1 MGVHLSL
8 LVMLAFQGTPQ
19 DASGFRPAA
28 PPDLPKAAQPAKP
41 LSPEMRGDIFM
52 ARKMYREAAEMYK
65 QEPESAIIANK
76 IGISYHQMQ
85 DLNMARKYYERA
97 IKLDPAYSEAVNNL
111 GTVYYAQKSYRR
123 AITQYKKALRLKP
136 DSASMISNLGTAY
149 FARKNYDLAQ
159 EMYQKALELDPEVF
173 ERRSTQGTL
182 LQERSVEERARMHY
196 TLAKAY
202 AKTGKT
208 DLAILYIRKA
218 LEEGFKEREKFQ
230 KEPEFAV
237 LQDNDEFK
245 KLMAAEPRVL

>member
-1 MGVHLSL
+1 MLSHLSL
-8 LVMLAFQGTPQ
+8 LLLFASQAPSQ
-19 DASGFRPAA
+19 DAQSFRPAA
-28 PPDLPKAAQPAKP
+28 PELPPATQPAKA
-41 LSPEMRGDIFM
+41 LSTEMRGDIFM

-65 QEPESAIIANK
+65 QSPESAVTANK
-76 IGISYHQMQ
+76 VGIAFHQMQ
-85 DLNMARKYYERA
+85 DLGMARKYYERSS
-97 IKLDPAYSEAVNNL
+97 KLDPNYSEAINNL

-123 AITQYKKALRLKP
+123 AIGQYKKALRMKP
-136 DSASMISNLGTAY
+136 ESASMISNLGTAY
-149 FARKNYDLAQ
+149 FARKNYELAQ
-159 EMYQKALELDPEVF
+159 ELYQKALELDPDVF

-182 LQERSVEERARMHY
+182 LQERSVEERAKMHY

-208 DLAILYIRKA
+208 DLAIAYVRKA

-230 KEPEFAV
+230 KEPEFAA

>member
-1 MGVHLSL
+1 MLSGLSL
-8 LVMLAFQGTPQ
+8 LFILGLQAQPQ
-19 DASGFRPAA
+19 DAASGFRPSA
-28 PPDLPKAAQPAKP
+28 PPDVPKTAQPAKP

-65 QEPESAIIANK
+65 QEPESPVIANK

-85 DLNMARKYYERA
+85 DLNMARKYYDRA
-97 IKLDPAYSEAVNNL
+97 IKLDPNYSEAVNNL

-123 AITQYKKALRLKP
+123 AIAQYKKALHIKP

-182 LQERSVEERARMHY
+182 LQERSVEERAKMHY

-202 AKTGKT
+202 C
-208 DLAILYIRKA
+208 
-218 LEEGFKEREKFQ
+218 
-230 KEPEFAV
+230 
-237 LQDNDEFK
+237 
-245 KLMAAEPRVL
+245 